1 MTTHS
6 SILAWGQRSL
16 VGCIV
21 HQFSS
26 VRSLSRVQLF
36 VTPWTA
42 AHQASLSITNT
53 RSLVKLMFIKSVM
66 PSNHP
71 IFCRPLLLLPSIFP
85 SIRVFP
91 NESVL
96 HIRWQSI
103 GVSASASVLPVN
115 AEFHRIV
122 RRDKKAF
129 LSDQCKEKE
138 KNNRIRKTRDLFKK
152 TGYQGNVSYKDGHD
166 KGQKWYGLKRSKNI
180 LKRGGKNTRTI

>member
-103 GVSASASVLPVN
+103 GVSASASVPPVN
-115 AEFHRIV
+115 IQDWFPLGFLGWISFQSEGFPKAKPIQYCKV
-122 RRDKKAF
+122 KK
-129 LSDQCKEKE
+129 
-138 KNNRIRKTRDLFKK
+138 
-152 TGYQGNVSYKDGHD
+152 
-166 KGQKWYGLKRSKNI
+166 
-180 LKRGGKNTRTI
+180 